1 MLKKSSF
8 FIVGSCIAIVLSS
21 CNDPASDEI
30 EEIQEF
36 KSQTTIV
43 TDAYPAL
50 DAEVI
55 PIMEDLQIC
64 TTSDTVLSQPPCTN
78 EFFRIFDYRP
88 DHDWSEGFIVEMI
101 PGLYNSPVHQIVI
114 IKPNLGKYQ
123 IVNQYLGHL
132 IELRTTYSGFSDLL
146 IGYDDPDLGVVAIR
160 HEWQGSKYEPVDVEE
175 INNHYV
181 KEEMKDSINAIFLP
195 AFNAGH

>member
-1 MLKKSSF
+1 MRKKSSYLTVSLF
-8 FIVGSCIAIVLSS
+8 CLSVLLSCKDSS
-21 CNDPASDEI
+21 SDEAI
-30 EEIQEF
+30 EIQEF
-36 KSQTTIV
+36 QSQTTIV

-50 DAEVI
+50 DSEVI
-55 PIMEDLQIC
+55 PIMENLQIC
-64 TTSDTVLSQPPCTN
+64 TTSDTVLTQPPCSN
-78 EFFRIFDYRP
+78 EFFRVFDYRP
-88 DHDWSEGFIVEMI
+88 DHEWAEGFIVEMI

-132 IELRTTYSGFSDLL
+132 MELRTTYSGFSDLL

-160 HEWQGSKYEPVDVEE
+160 HEWKGKKYEPVDVEE
-175 INNHYV
+175 INNHFV
-181 KEEMKDSINAIFLP
+181 KKEMKDSINAIFLP